1 MSASALQAVPPKTAL
16 VTGATSGIGW
26 ETARLLAERGRV
38 VIVHGPDTESAHH
51 AVERLV
57 AAGADRA
64 RLRLAVADFRRLSQV
79 KRMAAD
85 LSAHHP
91 VLDVL
96 VNNAAVAAPEEH
108 TLTEDGNELAFQV
121 NFLAAYLL
129 TRELRGPLTAR
140 PGSRVVNV
148 SSITYRTASLDWDDL
163 NRAHRYSRYAAYAQS
178 QLALTVFAG
187 AAAPAGCTVVSVDPG
202 TGATALLPVYVHEGE
217 GESPAEG
224 AARVVRLCD
233 PRTPL
238 VPGAHYD
245 TTGPSTAGHGERTAR
260 RLCKA
265 ADRLVTV

>member
-1 MSASALQAVPPKTAL
+1 MSTSAQPAAAPRTAM

-26 ETARLLAERGRV
+26 ETARLLAERGHM

-64 RLRLAVADFRRLSQV
+64 RLRLAVADFRRLAQV
-79 KRMAAD
+79 KAMASRLTA
-85 LSAHHP
+85 AHP

-96 VNNAAVAAPEEH
+96 VNNAAVAAPEQH
-108 TLTEDGNELAFQV
+108 TLTEDGNELSFQV

-129 TRELRGPLTAR
+129 TRELTGPLSAR

-148 SSITYRTASLDWDDL
+148 SSTTHRTASLAWTDL
-163 NRAHRYSRYAAYAQS
+163 NRARRYSRFAAYAQS

-187 AAAPAGCTVVSVDPG
+187 AAAPDGCTVVSVDPG
-202 TGATALLPVYVHEGE
+202 VSTTALLSPYAHEGE
-217 GESPAEG
+217 PPVDG

-233 PRTPL
+233 PRTRL

-245 TTGPSTAGHGERTAR
+245 ADGPSTDGHGERTAR

-265 ADRLVTV
+265 ADLLVAV